1 MKITA
6 IIPARGGSKR
16 LKNKNVYPVWNM
28 PMIYWAIK
36 ACKESKYKPDV
47 WVTTDSNDVSMVA
60 KYFDANVVLR
70 NESTSN
76 DTIFKQVAIRDAA
89 AKIDAQKGLSDV
101 YISLQ
106 PNSPEI
112 KNQHLDE
119 AIKKLIDYDK
129 DEIISADYNH
139 MQNGAFRIFRGKYVY
154 QQDLSTN
161 CGFYIC
167 DLYDVHT
174 KEDVD
179 FLEKKYDLHHK

>member
-1 MKITA
+1 MKVTG

-16 LKNKNVYPVWNM
+16 LKNKNVYLVWGM

-36 ACKESKYKPDV
+36 ACKESKHNLDV
-47 WVTTDSNDVSMVA
+47 WVTTDTLDIA
-60 KYFDANVVLR
+60 KIAESFGANIVMR
-70 NESTSN
+70 DDSTSN
-76 DTIFKQVAIRDAA
+76 DLIFKQVAIREAA
-89 AKIDAQKGLSDV
+89 AKIDSQKGQSEI

-112 KNQHLDE
+112 KSIDLDG
-119 AIKKLIDYDK
+119 AIDCLLKNNK
-129 DEIISADYNH
+129 DEIISVDSNF

-167 DLYDVHT
+167 NLKDIHTIKDV
-174 KEDVD
+174 EI
-179 FLEKKYDLHHK
+179 LIYEKKN